1 MRSEWSVQVRTFFLD
16 TPAKGGAK
24 GRDHHQGVIARFLV
38 KEEEAKRMAVAEE
51 SWTKKY
57 LGEVL
62 GVFVLVFLGD
72 SFVAYAVAGNSGFL
86 AGLLGAGFF
95 WGFAVTLAIYACG
108 AVSGAHL
115 NPAVTLAL
123 AWRRG
128 FPWSKVPGYIGA
140 QVVGAFLAAAGVS
153 FVWNG
158 LIYNYEHTA
167 KPVIDR
173 GGANGIESG
182 LIFSANWPHPLLIGH
197 NAAALQQD
205 PWWVG
210 AGTEIII
217 TAILVITVL
226 GIIEDRI
233 PSAANVAPLAI
244 GIVVAA
250 LVGLFAPIE
259 MASLNPARDFGPR
272 LWMLVIGYGSNAIP
286 RPNFNIWI
294 TTLMPLVGGP
304 LGAYIYDMIVHQHL
318 PVPVGPDVAEVP
330 AEERARARA

>member
-1 MRSEWSVQVRTFFLD
+1 MRSEWSVQVRIFLLRARPKEVGSEGTNSQLSMRD
-16 TPAKGGAK
+16 TVKGG
-24 GRDHHQGVIARFLV
+24 GN
-38 KEEEAKRMAVAEE
+38 MAVAEE

-128 FPWSKVPGYIGA
+128 FPWSKVPGYIVS

-167 KPVIDR
+167 NPVIDR
-173 GGANGIESG
+173 GGSNGIESG

-197 NAAALQQD
+197 NAAALQID

-210 AGTEIII
+210 AATEIVIS
-217 TAILVITVL
+217 AIPVITVL

-233 PSAANVAPLAI
+233 ASGAN
-244 GIVVAA
+244 G
-250 LVGLFAPIE
+250 
-259 MASLNPARDFGPR
+259 AS
-272 LWMLVIGYGSNAIP
+272 
-286 RPNFNIWI
+286 
-294 TTLMPLVGGP
+294 
-304 LGAYIYDMIVHQHL
+304 
-318 PVPVGPDVAEVP
+318 
-330 AEERARARA
+330 

>member
-1 MRSEWSVQVRTFFLD
+1 
-16 TPAKGGAK
+16 
-24 GRDHHQGVIARFLV
+24 
-38 KEEEAKRMAVAEE
+38 MAVAEE

-72 SFVAYAVAGNSGFL
+72 SFVAYAVSGGKNGFL
-86 AGLLGAGFF
+86 AGLLAAGFF

-115 NPAVTLAL
+115 NPAVAPAL

-128 FPWSKVPGYIGA
+128 FPWSKVPGYIVA

-173 GGANGIESG
+173 GGSNGIESG
-182 LIFSANWPHPLLIGH
+182 LIYSANWPHPLLIGH
-197 NAAALQQD
+197 NAAALAQD

-217 TAILVITVL
+217 TAILVITIL
-226 GIIEDRI
+226 GIVEDRV

-272 LWMLVIGYGSNAIP
+272 LWMLVIGYGSDPISRAKLNNLVPALLP
-286 RPNFNIWI
+286 PGGG
-294 TTLMPLVGGP
+294 TLGARVFDLVGPPP
-304 LGAYIYDMIVHQHL
+304 L
-318 PVPVGPDVAEVP
+318 
-330 AEERARARA
+330 

>member
-1 MRSEWSVQVRTFFLD
+1 MSSSRHSLKV
-16 TPAKGGAK
+16 GG
-24 GRDHHQGVIARFLV
+24 G
-38 KEEEAKRMAVAEE
+38 RMAIAEE

-62 GVFVLVFLGD
+62 GTFVLVLLGD
-72 SFVAYAVAGNSGFL
+72 TFVAYAVAGNAGFN

-95 WGFAVTLAIYACG
+95 WGFAVTLAIYSCA

-123 AWRRG
+123 ALRRS
-128 FPWSKVPGYIGA
+128 FPWSKVPGYIVS
-140 QVVGAFLAAAGVS
+140 QVVGAFIAAAAVS

-158 LIYNYEHTA
+158 IIVHYENA
-167 KPVIDR
+167 KKIVR

-182 LIFSANWPHPLLIGH
+182 LVYSANWPHPLLVGYKGD
-197 NAAALQQD
+197 ALTQV
-205 PWWVG
+205 PWWRG
-210 AGTEIII
+210 AGTEILI
-217 TAILVITVL
+217 TALLVITIL

-272 LWMLVIGYGSNAIP
+272 VWMLLIGYGSNAIP
-286 RPNFNIWI
+286 GPNWNITV
-294 TTLMPLVGGP
+294 TTLMPLIGGP
-304 LGAYIYDMIVHQHL
+304 LGAYIYDFVVHQHL
-318 PVPVGPDVAEVP
+318 PVPVGPAVP
-330 AEERARARA
+330 EMERARARS

>member
-1 MRSEWSVQVRTFFLD
+1 
-16 TPAKGGAK
+16 
-24 GRDHHQGVIARFLV
+24 
-38 KEEEAKRMAVAEE
+38 MAVAEE

-72 SFVAYAVAGNSGFL
+72 SFVAYAVAGPKGVGFL

-115 NPAVTLAL
+115 NPAVTLSL

-128 FPWSKVPGYIGA
+128 FPWARVPGYIGG
-140 QVVGAFLAAAGVS
+140 QVVGAFLGAVGVS

-158 LIYNYEHTA
+158 IIYNYEHTA

-173 GGANGIESG
+173 GGSNGIESG
-182 LIFSANWPHPLLIGH
+182 LIFSANWPHPLLVGH

-217 TAILVITVL
+217 TA
-226 GIIEDRI
+226 
-233 PSAANVAPLAI
+233 
-244 GIVVAA
+244 
-250 LVGLFAPIE
+250 
-259 MASLNPARDFGPR
+259 
-272 LWMLVIGYGSNAIP
+272 
-286 RPNFNIWI
+286 
-294 TTLMPLVGGP
+294 LMPLVGGP
-304 LGAYIYDMIVHQHL
+304 LGAWIYDFVVHQHL
-318 PVPVGPDVAEVP
+318 PVPVGPAVAET
-330 AEERARARA
+330 AEERATTARAQRA

>member
-1 MRSEWSVQVRTFFLD
+1 
-16 TPAKGGAK
+16 
-24 GRDHHQGVIARFLV
+24 
-38 KEEEAKRMAVAEE
+38 MAVTQEG
-51 SWTKKY
+51 WTKKY

-62 GVFVLVFLGD
+62 GTFVLVFLGD

-95 WGFAVTLAIYACG
+95 WGFAVTLAIYSSA

-123 AWRRG
+123 ALRRS
-128 FPWSKVPGYIGA
+128 FPWSKVPGYIVS
-140 QVVGAFLAAAGVS
+140 QLVGAFIAAAGVS

-158 LIYNYEHTA
+158 IIVHYENA
-167 KPVIDR
+167 KKIVR

-182 LIFSANWPHPLLIGH
+182 LVYSANWPHPLLVGYKGD
-197 NAAALQQD
+197 ALTQV
-205 PWWVG
+205 PWWRG
-210 AGTEIII
+210 AGTEIVI
-217 TAILVITVL
+217 TALLVITIL

-259 MASLNPARDFGPR
+259 MASLNPARDLGPR
-272 LWMLVIGYGSNAIP
+272 IWMLLIGYGSNAIP
-286 RPNFNIWI
+286 GPNWNI
-294 TTLMPLVGGP
+294 TVSTLMPLIGGP
-304 LGAYIYDMIVHQHL
+304 LGAYIYDFIVHQHL
-318 PVPVGPDVAEVP
+318 PVPVGPAEPETAAQRAAV
-330 AEERARARA
+330 ERARA

>member
-1 MRSEWSVQVRTFFLD
+1 
-16 TPAKGGAK
+16 
-24 GRDHHQGVIARFLV
+24 
-38 KEEEAKRMAVAEE
+38 MAVAEE

-72 SFVAYAVAGNSGFL
+72 SFVAYAVAGGKNGFL
-86 AGLLGAGFF
+86 AGLLAAGFF
-95 WGFAVTLAIYACG
+95 WGF
-108 AVSGAHL
+108 
-115 NPAVTLAL
+115 AVTLAL

-158 LIYNYEHTA
+158 LIYNYEHTGGNA
-167 KPVIDR
+167 IDR

-210 AGTEIII
+210 AG
-217 TAILVITVL
+217 
-226 GIIEDRI
+226 
-233 PSAANVAPLAI
+233 
-244 GIVVAA
+244 
-250 LVGLFAPIE
+250 
-259 MASLNPARDFGPR
+259 
-272 LWMLVIGYGSNAIP
+272 
-286 RPNFNIWI
+286 
-294 TTLMPLVGGP
+294 
-304 LGAYIYDMIVHQHL
+304 
-318 PVPVGPDVAEVP
+318 
-330 AEERARARA
+330 

>member
-1 MRSEWSVQVRTFFLD
+1 
-16 TPAKGGAK
+16 
-24 GRDHHQGVIARFLV
+24 
-38 KEEEAKRMAVAEE
+38 MAVAEE

-72 SFVAYAVAGNSGFL
+72 SFVAYAVSGGKNGFL
-86 AGLLGAGFF
+86 AGLLAAGFF

-158 LIYNYEHTA
+158 LIYNYEHTGGNA
-167 KPVIDR
+167 IDR

-182 LIFSANWPHPLLIGH
+182 LIFSAN
-197 NAAALQQD
+197 
-205 PWWVG
+205 
-210 AGTEIII
+210 
-217 TAILVITVL
+217 
-226 GIIEDRI
+226 
-233 PSAANVAPLAI
+233 
-244 GIVVAA
+244 
-250 LVGLFAPIE
+250 
-259 MASLNPARDFGPR
+259 
-272 LWMLVIGYGSNAIP
+272 
-286 RPNFNIWI
+286 
-294 TTLMPLVGGP
+294 
-304 LGAYIYDMIVHQHL
+304 
-318 PVPVGPDVAEVP
+318 
-330 AEERARARA
+330 

>member
-1 MRSEWSVQVRTFFLD
+1 
-16 TPAKGGAK
+16 
-24 GRDHHQGVIARFLV
+24 
-38 KEEEAKRMAVAEE
+38 MAVTE

-57 LGEVL
+57 LAEVL
-62 GVFVLVFLGD
+62 GTFVLVFLGD
-72 SFVAYAVAGNSGFL
+72 SFVAYAVAGAGGNGFK
-86 AGLLGAGFF
+86 AGLLAAGMF
-95 WGFAVTLAIYACG
+95 WGFAVTLAIYTAG

-128 FPWSKVPGYIGA
+128 FPWAKVPGYIGS
-140 QVVGAFLAAAGVS
+140 QVVGAFIAAIGVS

-158 LIYNYEHTA
+158 IIYNYEHTA
-167 KPVIDR
+167 KPIIDR
-173 GGANGIESG
+173 GGSNGIESG
-182 LIFSANWPHPLLIGH
+182 LIFSANWPHPLLVGY
-197 NAAALQQD
+197 NAAALQQV

-217 TAILVITVL
+217 TALLVITIL
-226 GIIEDRI
+226 GIVEDRV

-259 MASLNPARDFGPR
+259 MASLNPARDLGPR
-272 LWMLVIGYGSNAIP
+272 IWMLFIGYGSNAIP
-286 RPNFNIWI
+286 GPNFNILV

-304 LGAYIYDMIVHQHL
+304 LGAWVYDSFVHQHL
-318 PVPVGPDVAEVP
+318 PAPVGPDTATVTES
-330 AEERARARA
+330 ARARA

>member
-1 MRSEWSVQVRTFFLD
+1 
-16 TPAKGGAK
+16 
-24 GRDHHQGVIARFLV
+24 
-38 KEEEAKRMAVAEE
+38 MAVAEE

-72 SFVAYAVAGNSGFL
+72 SFVAYAVAGGKNGFL

-123 AWRRG
+123 ALRRG
-128 FPWSKVPGYIGA
+128 FPWARVPGYIGA
-140 QVVGAFLAAAGVS
+140 QIVGAFLAAAGVS

-173 GGANGIESG
+173 GGPYGIESG
-182 LIFSANWPHPLLIGH
+182 LIFSANWPHPLLIGP
-197 NAAALQQD
+197 NAAALQRD

-217 TAILVITVL
+217 AALMVIDVL
-226 GIIEDRI
+226 GVIEETH
-233 PSAANVAPLAI
+233 PSAADCTTQVCGLATD
-244 GIVVAA
+244 A
-250 LVGLFAPIE
+250 
-259 MASLNPARDFGPR
+259 
-272 LWMLVIGYGSNAIP
+272 
-286 RPNFNIWI
+286 
-294 TTLMPLVGGP
+294 
-304 LGAYIYDMIVHQHL
+304 
-318 PVPVGPDVAEVP
+318 PVG
-330 AEERARARA
+330 R

>member
-1 MRSEWSVQVRTFFLD
+1 MRDIVL
-16 TPAKGGAK
+16 GG
-24 GRDHHQGVIARFLV
+24 GN
-38 KEEEAKRMAVAEE
+38 MAVAEE

-57 LGEVL
+57 MGEVL

-72 SFVAYAVAGNSGFL
+72 SFVAYAVSG
-86 AGLLGAGFF
+86 G
-95 WGFAVTLAIYACG
+95 
-108 AVSGAHL
+108 
-115 NPAVTLAL
+115 
-123 AWRRG
+123 
-128 FPWSKVPGYIGA
+128 K
-140 QVVGAFLAAAGVS
+140 
-153 FVWNG
+153 NG
-158 LIYNYEHTA
+158 S
-167 KPVIDR
+167 
-173 GGANGIESG
+173 ESG
-182 LIFSANWPHPLLIGH
+182 LIFSANWPHPLMIGH

-286 RPNFNIWI
+286 GPNFNIWI

-304 LGAYIYDMIVHQHL
+304 LGAWI
-318 PVPVGPDVAEVP
+318 
-330 AEERARARA
+330 